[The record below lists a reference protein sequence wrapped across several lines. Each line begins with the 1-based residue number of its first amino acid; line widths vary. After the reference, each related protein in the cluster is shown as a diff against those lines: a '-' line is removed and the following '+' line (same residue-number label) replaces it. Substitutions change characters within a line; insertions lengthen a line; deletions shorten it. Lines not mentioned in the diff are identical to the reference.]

1 MEFEDEAFVLAA
13 RPHGETG
20 AIVEVLTARHGRWVA
35 HVAGGASRRLK
46 PILQPG
52 SRVRLGYRA
61 RVAEQLGSARLEGE
75 GEGASAL
82 FDDPLALAGLA
93 AAAAVVA
100 GALPEREPHDGAFF
114 ALEALVA
121 ALSHPDIWPAVLV
134 RFEMGL
140 LQELGF
146 GLDLSR
152 CAVTGSADDL
162 IWVSPRTG
170 RAVSAAAG
178 EPYRE
183 RLLPLPPFL
192 LSAQGGLAPGDIAA
206 GLALTGRFLQDF
218 VFAALNRPLPPARA
232 RLIERLAE
240 AGRL

>member
-1 MEFEDEAFVLAA
+1 MEFDEEGFVLAA
-13 RPHGETG
+13 RPYGEAG
-20 AIVEVLTARHGRWVA
+20 AIVEVLTASRGRWAA

-52 SRVRLGYRA
+52 SRVRMRYRA
-61 RVAEQLGSARLEGE
+61 RVADQLGSARLEGE

-82 FDDPLALAGLA
+82 FDDPLALAALA

-100 GALPEREPHDGAFF
+100 GALPEREPHTGVYHAF
-114 ALEALVA
+114 EALA
-121 ALSHPDIWPAVLV
+121 RALAIADIWPAVLV

-162 IWVSPRTG
+162 VWVSPRTG

-178 EPYRE
+178 ETYRD
-183 RLLPLPPFL
+183 RLLVLPPFL
-192 LSAQGGLAPGDIAA
+192 LAAQGRLAPGDVGA
-206 GLALTGRFLQDF
+206 GLALTGRFLQDCI
-218 VFAALNRPLPPARA
+218 FAALNRPLPPARD
-232 RLIERLAE
+232 RLIQRLAE

>member
-1 MEFEDEAFVLAA
+1 MEFEDEGFVLAA
-13 RPHGETG
+13 RPYGETG
-20 AIVEVLTARHGRWVA
+20 AIVEVLTAGHGRWVA

-52 SRVRLGYRA
+52 SRVRMSYRA
-61 RVAEQLGSARLEGE
+61 RVADQLGSARLEGE

-121 ALSHPDIWPAVLV
+121 ALSRPDIWPAVLV

-162 IWVSPRTG
+162 VWVSPRTG

-178 EPYRE
+178 EPYRD
-183 RLLPLPPFL
+183 RLLVLPPFL

-206 GLALTGRFLQDF
+206 GLTLTGRFLQDF

-232 RLIERLAE
+232 RLIERLGE

>member
-1 MEFEDEAFVLAA
+1 MEFEDDGFVLAA
-13 RPHGETG
+13 RPYGEAG
-20 AIVEVLTARHGRWVA
+20 AIVEVLTARHGRWAA

-52 SRVRLGYRA
+52 SRVRLAYRA
-61 RVAEQLGSARLEGE
+61 RVADQLGSARMEGE

-82 FDDPLALAGLA
+82 FDDPLALAALA
-93 AAAAVVA
+93 AAASVVA
-100 GALPEREPHDGAFF
+100 GALPEREPHTGVFLAF
-114 ALEALVA
+114 EALVG
-121 ALSHPDIWPAVLV
+121 ALGFPDIWPAVLV

-162 IWVSPRTG
+162 VWVSPRTG

-178 EPYRE
+178 EAYRD
-183 RLLPLPPFL
+183 RLLVLPPFL
-192 LSAQGGLAPGDIAA
+192 LSAQGGLMSGDVGA

-218 VFAALNRPLPPARA
+218 VFSAVNRPLPPARA
-232 RLIERLAE
+232 RLLERLKE